1 MLRVGE
7 LNGRLESSSIIPAF
21 LDGQRVV
28 DSRKLVASNF
38 CCGSNASTEDACA
51 SDGTSESRVAD
62 YSALETPDSD
72 GSDDKGYCSS
82 PILDPVSFD
91 HCYVSCQRMPW
102 TSDKGKGHVAPRIKT
117 LGSFEQAAEV
127 ATKLKQ
133 KNGDDRSA
141 VGSDNLSP
149 SCENEGEI
157 SESVQ
162 AGETQNPAVDDKS
175 ASELHLNDG
184 DGHDYFTSPV
194 YSQEDSLAKGV
205 MPTNFEYVKPIG
217 SGSTINLSGGFQQ
230 LREAQASNS
239 LTSGSGPLDKKGSF
253 VYSSALAYGCPK
265 LQGAVS
271 PVRENEKTISNGF
284 TKGSAYL
291 QTSSALGRTP
301 SVVSPPSTA
310 PVLEQA
316 RVVPRHGRSNFDVDD
331 SNQSVYERIRIALEK
346 AEAQKQLMAAKT
358 NVPSPSFDKAADEE
372 KSASDKPVS
381 ADKKQRKDKGP
392 GKEKAPRKFKKKDS
406 LRSAEED
413 YVTRCLCGFGHNDD
427 FMIQC
432 DRCEVWQH
440 CECLAIKPTNV
451 PEKYLCEICE
461 PRCLPFTSEEAS
473 HLQSVKLNASKH
485 GVKTLQEKKKR
496 CQSSQ
501 VSLPDKEG
509 HKRRVRTEG
518 NDESHQ
524 QCSAELWK
532 LVKELYDS
540 DELDSMTQKLRP
552 SPPCKVL
559 YVAPNITGL
568 VVACTLAPDVPILEC
583 FGHAALAKECRTRVK
598 GGIPRPH
605 VFLVNNF
612 KVGDTSSVKL
622 CLRFMGEDDQWMQ
635 HVRRSCHPN
644 SKKGLRFFL
653 VSTTKIEKGEE
664 VCVPFDY
671 DFRKSSVQIT
681 CACTSIHET
690 ARDHDC
696 PVELFNKE
704 LMASKAR
711 KKQSSKILDKHRP
724 GKRKRNRAMPAI
736 DWNSRRTASA
746 KVDSGDS
753 SRSDNEPKPRRVRKK
768 HFELIQLQQSS
779 YFEKSG
785 EASEGSVGHPSS
797 ADYSKSS
804 SREERK
810 MQFIIERIQRME
822 DTVQKTRR
830 KRSKKVSLD
839 KDSTDHSLMPTDS
852 SDREGG
858 KSSAYVDGGHFVKA
872 EAPPESALL
881 MDVCSEGRVRRKRQS
896 GESIENDSK
905 EQSCQ
910 EQTIVPNE
918 GEEDDRN
925 EKVTSASPAIFSTDK
940 DSQDSSSNVASS
952 RNAIGVISL
961 LASAAYLNNC
971 DREAAAALN
980 APSDNVVAEKSKK
993 VRKMSIEEYKRL
1005 KRCTFEPGKSEQLA
1019 DSAAGDCRLD
1029 RSELPTLQVRPS
1041 FFPSCTDESLKSVGS
1056 IPSLKLFSL
1065 EEHAANGNEDTPLF
1079 SKEKGPN
1086 AEPEPGDELNIN
1098 VNRGALADRLD
1109 VMRPLF
1115 GVQCKEEEAQNPP
1128 HEAQRAP
1135 QQNNFTAYGP
1145 GSYYPTPFG
1154 NGIGGQFGCFP
1165 AYNPSYAAA
1174 TPCMLPF
1181 GFYSR
1186 VPPPPPPPPPPAT
1199 LPPASIVGTTVPPVQ
1214 HMHPAVVPAVVPPG
1228 YIGNLDYLVMFS
1240 GTAAA
1245 ATTAVALAAADQAAG
1260 QKQAPTIG
1268 SVHRPPRRFGSENDE
1283 GASTSSL

>member
-28 DSRKLVASNF
+28 DSRKLVVSDAYCLDSNV
-38 CCGSNASTEDACA
+38 SMEDACT
-51 SDGTSESRVAD
+51 SDGTNESRVAD
-62 YSALETPDSD
+62 YSALEMADSD

-102 TSDKGKGHVAPRIKT
+102 TADKGKGHVAPRIKT
-117 LGSFEQAAEV
+117 LGSFGQAAEV

-141 VGSDNLSP
+141 LGGDNLSP
-149 SCENEGEI
+149 SCENEADV

-162 AGETQNPAVDDKS
+162 ADDIQNPSVDDKS
-175 ASELHLNDG
+175 ACELNLNDS
-184 DGHDYFTSPV
+184 DGHDYFTSSV
-194 YSQEDSLAKGV
+194 YSQEDSSAKGV
-205 MPTNFEYVKPIG
+205 IPTNFEYIKPSG

-230 LREAQASNS
+230 LREAQANNS
-239 LTSGSGPLDKKGSF
+239 LTSGSGPYDKKGSF
-253 VYSSALAYGCPK
+253 AYSSALAYGCPK

-271 PVRENEKTISNGF
+271 PVKETEKTISNGF
-284 TKGSAYL
+284 RKGTTYL
-291 QTSSALGRTP
+291 PAASSALSRTP

-316 RVVPRHGRSNFDVDD
+316 RVAPRSGRSNFDVDD

-346 AEAQKQLMAAKT
+346 AEAQKQLLAAKT
-358 NVPSPSFDKAADEE
+358 NAPSPTLDKSADEE
-372 KSASDKPVS
+372 KSTSAKPVS
-381 ADKKQRKDKGP
+381 TDKKHRKDKGS
-392 GKEKAPRKFKKKDS
+392 GKEKVPRKFKKKDS
-406 LRSAEED
+406 LGSAEED

-473 HLQSVKLNASKH
+473 HLQSVKLNASKN
-485 GVKTLQEKKKR
+485 GAKKMQEKKKR
-496 CQSSQ
+496 CQ
-501 VSLPDKEG
+501 VTLADKEG
-509 HKRRVRTEG
+509 HKKRVRTGES
-518 NDESHQ
+518 ESHQ

-532 LVKELYDS
+532 LVKELYDL
-540 DELDSMTQKLRP
+540 DELDNVTHKLRP

-559 YVAPNITGL
+559 YVAPNVTGL

-583 FGHAALAKECRTRVK
+583 FGHAALVKECRARVK
-598 GGIPRPH
+598 AGIPRPH
-605 VFLVNNF
+605 VFLINNF
-612 KVGDTSSVKL
+612 KVGDASSVDL
-622 CLRFMGEDDQWMQ
+622 CLRFMSEEDQWMQ

-644 SKKGLRFFL
+644 AKISIVVDKKGLRFFL

-671 DFRKSSVQIT
+671 DFRKSSVPIT
-681 CACTSIHET
+681 CACSSIHET

-711 KKQSSKILDKHRP
+711 KKPSSKMLDKHRP
-724 GKRKRNRAMPAI
+724 GKRRKNRAAPAI

-746 KVDSGDS
+746 KVESGDS
-753 SRSDNEPKPRRVRKK
+753 SRSDHEQKPRRVRKK
-768 HFELIQLQQSS
+768 HFELIQLQQGS
-779 YFEKSG
+779 YFAKSG
-785 EASEGSVGHPSS
+785 ETSEGSVGHPPS
-797 ADYSKSS
+797 ADCSKSS

-822 DTVQKTRR
+822 DTMQKTKR
-830 KRSKKVSLD
+830 KRSRKVSSN
-839 KDSTDHSLMPTDS
+839 KDSTDQSLTPTDG

-858 KSSAYVDGGHFVKA
+858 KLSAHVDGEHSIKA
-872 EAPPESALL
+872 PAESELL
-881 MDVCSEGRVRRKRQS
+881 MDVCSESKTRRKRPS
-896 GESIENDSK
+896 GGSIENDFK
-905 EQSCQ
+905 EQST
-910 EQTIVPNE
+910 EKQTVLSNE

-925 EKVTSASPAIFSTDK
+925 EKAASASPSLVSTDK
-940 DSQDSSSNVASS
+940 DSQSSLSNVASS

-1005 KRCTFEPGKSEQLA
+1005 KRCSFESGKREQLA
-1019 DSAAGDCRLD
+1019 ESAAGVGGLD
-1029 RSELPTLQVRPS
+1029 KSTLKLPTLQ
-1041 FFPSCTDESLKSVGS
+1041 
-1056 IPSLKLFSL
+1056 LFSI
-1065 EEHAANGNEDTPLF
+1065 EEHAKG
-1079 SKEKGPN
+1079 KEGTLLLSREKEPN
-1086 AEPEPGDELNIN
+1086 AQPEPGDELNID

-1128 HEAQRAP
+1128 NEAQFAP

-1145 GSYYPTPFG
+1145 GTYYPAPFG
-1154 NGIGGQFGCFP
+1154 NGICGQFGCFP

-1174 TPCMLPF
+1174 SPCMLPF

-1186 VPPPPPPPPPPAT
+1186 VPPPPPPPPPAT
-1199 LPPASIVGTTVPPVQ
+1199 LPPASIVGTSVPSVQ
-1214 HMHPAVVPAVVPPG
+1214 HMQPTVVPAVVPPG

-1268 SVHRPPRRFGSENDE
+1268 SVHRPPRCFGSESDE